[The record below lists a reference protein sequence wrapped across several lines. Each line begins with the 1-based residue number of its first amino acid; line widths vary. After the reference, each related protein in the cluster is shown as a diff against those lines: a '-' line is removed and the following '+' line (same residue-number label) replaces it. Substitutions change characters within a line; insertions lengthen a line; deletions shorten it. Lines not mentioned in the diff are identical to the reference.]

1 MKLRHT
7 PLLLIAT
14 ALVAGPLLLFADAA
28 GAGTSSSPAITY
40 QTSRINA
47 GTPNSTNVT
56 KDPKTGA
63 ITSYGDSAITYTV
76 PSPALNALGQSL
88 YLQNCASCHGTEA
101 NGVPADGTQGAYP
114 NLQGLGAATID
125 FWIASG
131 RMPAADPR
139 SVQAER
145 RVPRL
150 TDQQAV
156 AISAW
161 VNSLAPSY
169 PAIPSVNVKDG
180 NYSNGQALFALNCAA
195 CHTIEGAGD
204 ALAFDTYAPSLRHI
218 PGYQIV
224 EAIRSGP
231 GNMPRFTGNL
241 SDAQVRDI
249 VKYVTSY
256 VQHPQNPGGLGLGGL
271 GPVAEGFVALLIGVG
286 LLALAGYWVGERE

>member
-101 NGVPADGTQGAYP
+101 NGAVSYTH
-114 NLQGLGAATID
+114 
-125 FWIASG
+125 
-131 RMPAADPR
+131 
-139 SVQAER
+139 
-145 RVPRL
+145 L
-150 TDQQAV
+150 T
-156 AISAW
+156 
-161 VNSLAPSY
+161 LPT
-169 PAIPSVNVKDG
+169 K
-180 NYSNGQALFALNCAA
+180 
-195 CHTIEGAGD
+195 
-204 ALAFDTYAPSLRHI
+204 R
-218 PGYQIV
+218 IV
-224 EAIRSGP
+224 
-231 GNMPRFTGNL
+231 
-241 SDAQVRDI
+241 
-249 VKYVTSY
+249 
-256 VQHPQNPGGLGLGGL
+256 
-271 GPVAEGFVALLIGVG
+271 
-286 LLALAGYWVGERE
+286 